1 MFITGYSVVV
11 FRACDGLVNT
21 TETHPSAEAAKARA
35 AEWQRAGYSAR
46 ACETRINLDT
56 LEVTTTTL

>member
-21 TETHPSAEAAKARA
+21 TETHLSAEAAKARA

-56 LEVTTTTL
+56 LEVTTTAL